1 MLESF
6 PVYARHT
13 GTVDQNQTRIRAGRA
28 VGGSPFPGRSR
39 LAARHAQ
46 GRDTGRG
53 VGQGGRPSDELRK
66 WFGHDPERWTQF
78 RRRYLRELDQRKDVL
93 APLVQAA
100 REGDITL
107 VYSARDEQHNQA
119 VVIKG
124 VLEEVLKSAAV

>member
-1 MLESF
+1 MIKIKRVYE
-6 PVYARHT
+6 PVEPSDGRRFL
-13 GTVDQNQTRIRAGRA
+13 VDRVWPRGMRKDAAHVEAWVKEAG
-28 VGGSPFPGRSR
+28 
-39 LAARHAQ
+39 
-46 GRDTGRG
+46 
-53 VGQGGRPSDELRK
+53 PSDELRK

-78 RRRYLRELDQRKDVL
+78 RRRYLRELDQRKDVV

-124 VLEEVLKSAAV
+124 VLEELLKTEAV